1 MFYVAHRLF
10 AAHDRRLGALVASR
24 LAAEVGPDQVFLPFC
39 DTDEEDLQ
47 AEVKGRRLFE
57 LDRERLAHLSGMLAV
72 LHGPSL
78 DDGVCMEIGYAAAL
92 GVPVV
97 VLTTDFQTYGLAERG
112 PALAF
117 PDPLVQAVAT
127 DIVRAGRLGPPPAGC
142 SDRFRAFGERNQAQ
156 VHDAIEA
163 AVRRLLGHARASRKR
178 EGATVWT
185 GDVAFCEPS
194 PYQHGE
200 AWEKIIGHL
209 RASAWRMRQATRLRP
224 HGDPVSAAHD
234 DWNALAGCDL
244 LLADVNGPETP
255 PGAALMIGASVATGR
270 RVIAAQT
277 APLWTFAH
285 GREPNWRNLMIQYSV
300 DARLEDVDA
309 LPDLLAR

>member
-10 AAHDRRLGALVASR
+10 AAHDRRLGALVADC
-24 LAAEVGPDQVFLPFC
+24 LAEKVGYDQVFLPFC
-39 DTDEEDLQ
+39 DTDEENLE

-57 LDRERLAHLSGMLAV
+57 LDRERLGHLDGMLAV

-78 DDGVCMEIGYAAAL
+78 DDGVCMEIGYATAL

-97 VLTTDFQTYGLAERG
+97 VLTTDFQTYGLTEDA
-112 PALAF
+112 PALVF
-117 PDPLVQAVAT
+117 PDPLMQAVAT
-127 DIVRAGRLGPPPAGC
+127 EIVRAGRLGPPPAQR
-142 SDRFRAFGERNQAQ
+142 SNRFRAFGERNQAQ
-156 VHDAIEA
+156 MREAVDA
-163 AVRRLLGHARASRKR
+163 AVRRLLVHARAPRR
-178 EGATVWT
+178 RWVAAVRT

-200 AWEKIIGHL
+200 MWERILAHL
-209 RASAWRMRQATRLRP
+209 RASAWRVRQATRLRP
-224 HGDPVSAAHD
+224 HGDPVTAAHN
-234 DWNALAGCDL
+234 DWNALADCDL
-244 LLADVNGPETP
+244 LLADVNGAETP

-270 RVIAAQT
+270 RVIAVPT
-277 APLWTFAH
+277 APSWTFAH
-285 GREPNWRNLMIQYSV
+285 GREPNWRNLMIQYSI